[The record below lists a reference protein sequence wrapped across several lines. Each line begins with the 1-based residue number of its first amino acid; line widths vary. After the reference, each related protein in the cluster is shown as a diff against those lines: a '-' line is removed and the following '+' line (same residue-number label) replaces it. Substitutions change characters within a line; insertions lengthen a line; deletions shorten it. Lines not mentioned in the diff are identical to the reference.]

1 MKTMLS
7 SHCIETFNSIMSHT
21 SVLFEITPVSCL
33 LLFVKDAIVD
43 HWEGG
48 AGWRRGAVTVRRRA
62 CNGPSVSVRMPAGP
76 TAD

>member
-1 MKTMLS
+1 
-7 SHCIETFNSIMSHT
+7 MSDT

-43 HWEGG
+43 QWEGG
-48 AGWRRGAVTVRRRA
+48 AGWRRGGAVTVRRRA

-76 TAD
+76 TTD